1 MRNAGKK
8 KLFFPVIPLA
18 KVGGRKSEGKHANRK
33 NADERDY
40 NKKSHQH
47 PAYMKILIEVKP

>member
-1 MRNAGKK
+1 MQEK

-18 KVGGRKSEGKHANRK
+18 RVGGRKSEGKHANRK